1 MDANDRITRIKKNSI
16 GEYEVQDLEINGK
29 SVPVVSSM
37 TKEGEN
43 IIALS
48 INGKAVKVGFNKFYA
63 WDSDEDEDNPPRY
76 FLNIPQTADNL
87 ILDDIYILKADSL
100 NDDTEM
106 NVELFNKDESLS
118 DLIIINDDKFSVV
131 KNEVTITFT
140 RQYQPH

>member
-1 MDANDRITRIKKNSI
+1 MEANDVITRIKKTSI
-16 GEYEVQDLEINGK
+16 GEYEIQDLEINGK

-48 INGKAVKVGFNKFYA
+48 INGKAVEVGFNKFYA

-100 NDDTEM
+100 DDDTEM
-106 NVELFNKDESLS
+106 NVELFNESESLS
-118 DLIIINDDKFSVV
+118 DLIIINDDEFSVV

-140 RQYQPH
+140 RQYQQH